1 MPALSAYANMSRMI
15 DENTA
20 IEQADKTA
28 LLGTTLVDADGPFL
42 NPAIESILQF
52 RDALWSGPLVLLL
65 VFAGVYQTVR
75 LRGLQ
80 FRYLLYS
87 LKLVFIPR
95 FLAKEGEKRTGFLKK
110 YGANKTGDLS
120 SFQSLMTA
128 LAGAIGTGNVTGIAT
143 AVVAGGVGALFWM
156 WIIAL
161 FGMATAY
168 SEALLAVKFREF
180 NKEGHACGGPM
191 YTLRNGVKSKAL
203 AMAFALFGAIAAFG
217 IGNLVQANS
226 VADAVYSVHGVSREL
241 TGGIMV
247 LLLGAVVLG
256 GIDSI
261 GRLAGYLVPFMA
273 VAYLGAGITILLVH
287 ADRIIPAFGLIV
299 RSAFTGQ
306 AAVGGFIGSSLMM
319 ALQQGVSKGVFS
331 NEAGLGSLSIAAAT
345 AKAPHPAQQ
354 GFFAISGVFIS
365 TMLVCTITGLVLAVT
380 QVLGSTTPTGELITG
395 SALALDAFASVYPAL
410 KHLVFI
416 ALVLFAFTTILAWAY
431 YGEKCMEYLCGT
443 RVAYAYRWVYTAVV
457 YFGAVLELELVWG
470 VTEIANGLMAIPN
483 LIAIILLSRVVKTE
497 TKDYFKTK

>member
-1 MPALSAYANMSRMI
+1 MI
-15 DENTA
+15 DKN
-20 IEQADKTA
+20 IPIKQADTSALPGTA
-28 LLGTTLVDADGPFL
+28 LLDADGPFI

-52 RDALWSGPLVLLL
+52 RDALWSGPLILLL
-65 VFAGVYQTVR
+65 VFTGLYQTIQ

-80 FRYLLYS
+80 FRYLFYS
-87 LKLVFIPR
+87 LKLVFVPR
-95 FLAKEGEKRTGFLKK
+95 FLTEQSVAHTAPVRNKSKK
-110 YGANKTGDLS
+110 SGDLS

-143 AVVAGGVGALFWM
+143 AVVSGGIGALFWM
-156 WIIAL
+156 WVIAL

-168 SEALLAVKFREF
+168 SEALLAVKFRDF
-180 NKEGHACGGPM
+180 NQEGHACGGPM
-191 YTLRNGVKSKAL
+191 YTLKNGLKSTYL

-226 VADAVYSVHGVSREL
+226 VADAVYSVHGISKEI
-241 TGGIMV
+241 TGGVMV

-256 GIDSI
+256 GINSI

-273 VAYLGAGITILLVH
+273 VAYLGAGFAILGVH
-287 ADRIIPAFGLIV
+287 ADQILPAFGLIL

-306 AAVGGFIGSSLMM
+306 AAVGGFLGSTLIM

-345 AKAPHPAQQ
+345 AQAPHPAQQ

-380 QVLGSTTPTGELITG
+380 QVLGSVTPTGELITG
-395 SALALDAFASVYPAL
+395 SALALDAFASVYPPL
-410 KHLVFI
+410 KYLVFI
-416 ALVLFAFTTILAWAY
+416 ALVLFAFTTTLAWAY
-431 YGEKCMEYLCGT
+431 YGEKCVEFLCGT
-443 RVAYAYRWVYTAVV
+443 RIAYGYRWLYTGVV

-470 VTEIANGLMAIPN
+470 ITEIANGLMAIPN

-497 TKDYFKTK
+497 TRDYLKHIK